1 MAGCRWSIETSF
13 QTSKSIDLDEHQLRR
28 WTSWHR
34 HTTLVML
41 AYAILAVI
49 AAREQQLQPDG
60 RQGLIPLTV
69 KEIRRLFAKLV
80 INTQPFSSWV
90 AVDLGCLEHEDRLD
104 HHGASLGA
112 AAQLGQNL
120 PGLQH
125 GDGPFTFAADAGVVA
140 VDLLLPLR

>member
-80 INTQPFSSWV
+80 INTV
-90 AVDLGCLEHEDRLD
+90 HTID
-104 HHGASLGA
+104 HWLAWPDGDGNTRHAPVPATTDAGDTSAIKQHLH
-112 AAQLGQNL
+112 NK
-120 PGLQH
+120 PGL
-125 GDGPFTFAADAGVVA
+125 
-140 VDLLLPLR
+140 